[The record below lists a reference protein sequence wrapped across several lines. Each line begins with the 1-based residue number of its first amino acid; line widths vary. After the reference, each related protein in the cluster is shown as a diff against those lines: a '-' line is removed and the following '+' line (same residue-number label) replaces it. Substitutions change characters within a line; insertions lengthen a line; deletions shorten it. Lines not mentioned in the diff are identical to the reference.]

1 MSTGDVE
8 VIAHNLHVLSEVET
22 ELAFP
27 VTSQNPANEFLRLQY
42 RYLDLRSEVLQRNLR
57 FRSTF
62 ILTIRQFLCLSY
74 GFLEVETP
82 YLFRKTPGGANEF
95 LTPTTYPGLFYSL
108 PQSPQQF
115 KQLLMVGGFDRYMQ
129 IARCFRDEPSRSD
142 RQPEFT
148 QLDLELAFANATD
161 IMQVVEDLLLHVW
174 PLVRN
179 IRKDDCL
186 LQTPF
191 PKITYSAAISQFGSD
206 KPDIRFAFRFCK
218 PSANGCVGFKI
229 PLSTASMISEPDWKR
244 LTENTYLNTGVNIY
258 FNTPCSSSSDFDCLS
273 KSLEAE
279 PSDTIV
285 FVRDHTEKEL
295 KALGLARTMLA
306 EVLHAKGVPIY
317 EPGIHFLWV
326 DNFPLF
332 ERIDDD
338 SWSSVHHPFT
348 APTPDTLSFIYSN
361 PEKVVSQHY
370 DLVCNGQEVGGG
382 SIRIHDASI
391 QEYVLSDILKEDTKT
406 MSYFMTAL
414 RSGAPPHGGIALGL
428 DRLLAIL
435 LNANSIREVIAF
447 PKASDGKD
455 LMSGAPAH
463 ISEDDL
469 KRYNLAVTA
478 K

>member
-1 MSTGDVE
+1 TS
-8 VIAHNLHVLSEVET
+8 VI
-22 ELAFP
+22 
-27 VTSQNPANEFLRLQY
+27 
-42 RYLDLRSEVLQRNLR
+42 
-57 FRSTF
+57 
-62 ILTIRQFLCLSY
+62 
-74 GFLEVETP
+74 
-82 YLFRKTPGGANEF
+82 
-95 LTPTTYPGLFYSL
+95 
-108 PQSPQQF
+108 
-115 KQLLMVGGFDRYMQ
+115 
-129 IARCFRDEPSRSD
+129 SD
-142 RQPEFT
+142 
-148 QLDLELAFANATD
+148 
-161 IMQVVEDLLLHVW
+161 
-174 PLVRN
+174 
-179 IRKDDCL
+179 
-186 LQTPF
+186 
-191 PKITYSAAISQFGSD
+191 
-206 KPDIRFAFRFCK
+206 
-218 PSANGCVGFKI
+218 
-229 PLSTASMISEPDWKR
+229 PDWKR
-244 LTENTYLNTGVNIY
+244 LTENIYVNTGVNIY

-332 ERIDDD
+332 ERTEND

-348 APTPDTLSFIYSN
+348 APTPDTLDFIYSN
-361 PEKVVSQHY
+361 PQKVVSQHY

-382 SIRIHDASI
+382 SIRIHDASL
-391 QEYVLSDILKEDTKT
+391 QEYILSDVLKEDTKT

-447 PKASDGKD
+447 PKAADGKD

-469 KRYNLAVTA
+469 KRYNLALVA